1 LKNLLAQQTPSLSTD
16 FHHLH
21 KPSRAANHET
31 SFDIHLPP
39 HSPDPTS
46 KSQHHGWLGRRSEW
60 YVAFIV
66 LTSKIK
72 LTLFTAAA
80 ADGGF
85 MADNSVSNDAWAPQS
100 TAGDD
105 DDTGYIGENVSKHAG
120 GDGDGC
126 RKYVTI
132 PRLS

>member
-1 LKNLLAQQTPSLSTD
+1 
-16 FHHLH
+16 LH
-21 KPSRAANHET
+21 TLSRAANHET
-31 SFDIHLPP
+31 SSDDDPTP

-46 KSQHHGWLGRRSEW
+46 KSRHHGWLGRHSEW
-60 YVAFIV
+60 YVAFIF

-85 MADNSVSNDAWAPQS
+85 MADNSASNDAWAPQS
-100 TAGDD
+100 TGGDD

-120 GDGDGC
+120 DGGGDGC